1 MSTIKQYINN
11 FKIRTKSSEKA
22 RNPSS
27 ITPSTKPTSKT
38 NHKQLIHQNLHHNDF
53 KHYNI
58 IVNKNNYIQKGQ
70 IQIEGDL
77 NFQNKNNKSSNINQS
92 KNVGHNAFELM
103 SHNPTFK
110 RMGNFANNA
119 KKKNNNRMPR
129 KSPVPVPK
137 NYQHLNIFPFAKF
150 RNLNV
155 THNNSG
161 HTYAKSVNVNNKN
174 KLFGN
179 INNPMNKTYNSF
191 RQKNLN
197 NRSLSPI
204 TRTNNSGPKL
214 SPNTIKPK
222 YVSKSP
228 IPGSESKFKNMHI
241 GSNINNNNNSSNKN
255 KSIINKHII
264 KKAVNS
270 NINNKR
276 INNVNI
282 HQNKQMIISGDLTPD
297 STNNSKMNISSK
309 SANVSIN
316 SNQDIIKNKKQNSIT
331 NKSSENIHHDKNLI
345 EDNKTDKE
353 SLLISQQLQK
363 SKNQISDRNERE
375 KMNQQNKEREKEKD
389 KEKHSQR
396 SLSQPQSEILKQ
408 IELPKQKKII
418 KKIKNIYT
426 FTHVGFDGEQDKEN
440 NQDSYFVFSNFAGH
454 KDYYYLSVCDGHG
467 VEGHFVSSFIKQVLP
482 VDLSQNLQN
491 KNILKDTELVHE
503 IITGT
508 FLLANE
514 KLIENENINST
525 FSGSTCVS
533 VIYTPE
539 RLICPNIGDSRAVIG
554 RYDKEN
560 KKYIPIELT
569 RDHKPTEEDEAK
581 RIFENDGRIQPFI
594 DEGEFIG
601 PQRVWVKEDD
611 VPGLAMTRSF
621 GDRVAA
627 TVGVISEPEIKEW
640 DYDKDDKFMLVASDG
655 VWEFISNDECMNIIG
670 QFYERDDMKGCCEFL
685 YEESKKR
692 WLMEEEVIDDI
703 TMILVFFE

>member
-11 FKIRTKSSEKA
+11 FKIRTKSSERA
-22 RNPSS
+22 RNTSSISPNTRPSS
-27 ITPSTKPTSKT
+27 KA
-38 NHKQLIHQNLHHNDF
+38 NYKQSNQQNLHHNDL

-58 IVNKNNYIQKGQ
+58 IVNKNNHIQKGQ

-77 NFQNKNNKSSNINQS
+77 NFQNKNNKPSNVNQG

-103 SHNPTFK
+103 SHNQNFK
-110 RMGNFANNA
+110 RMGNFTSNA
-119 KKKNNNRMPR
+119 KRKINNRIPR

-137 NYQHLNIFPFAKF
+137 NYQHLNIFPFQKF

-174 KLFGN
+174 KLFGKN
-179 INNPMNKTYNSF
+179 NNPMNKTYNSF

-214 SPNTIKPK
+214 SPNSIKPK
-222 YVSKSP
+222 YISKSP
-228 IPGSESKFKNMHI
+228 IPGTENKFKNIHI
-241 GSNINNNNNSSNKN
+241 GSNSNSNNNNKNKN
-255 KSIINKHII
+255 IKHII
-264 KKAVNS
+264 KKTVNS
-270 NINNKR
+270 NANNKR

-316 SNQDIIKNKKQNSIT
+316 NNQDIIKNKKQNSIN
-331 NKSSENIHHDKNLI
+331 NKSTENIHHEKNLI
-345 EDNKTDKE
+345 EDNKIDKD

-363 SKNQISDRNERE
+363 SKNQVSERNERE
-375 KMNQQNKEREKEKD
+375 KYNQQNKEKEKEKF
-389 KEKHSQR
+389 SQR

-408 IELPKQKKII
+408 IELPKPKKII

-467 VEGHFVSSFIKQVLP
+467 VEGHFVSSFIKQILP
-482 VDLSQNLQN
+482 VDLSQNLQD

-554 RYDKEN
+554 RYNKEN

>member
-11 FKIRTKSSEKA
+11 FKIRTKSSERA
-22 RNPSS
+22 RNTSSISPNTRPSS
-27 ITPSTKPTSKT
+27 KA
-38 NHKQLIHQNLHHNDF
+38 NYKQSNQQNLHHNDL

-58 IVNKNNYIQKGQ
+58 IVNKNNHIQKGQ

-77 NFQNKNNKSSNINQS
+77 NFQNKNNKPSNVNQG

-103 SHNPTFK
+103 SHNQNFK
-110 RMGNFANNA
+110 RMGNFTSNA
-119 KKKNNNRMPR
+119 KRKINNRIPR

-137 NYQHLNIFPFAKF
+137 NYQHLNIFPFQKF

-174 KLFGN
+174 KLFGKN
-179 INNPMNKTYNSF
+179 NNPMNKTYNSF

-214 SPNTIKPK
+214 SPNSIKPK
-222 YVSKSP
+222 YISKSP
-228 IPGSESKFKNMHI
+228 IPGTENKFKNIHI
-241 GSNINNNNNSSNKN
+241 GSNSNSNNNNKNKN
-255 KSIINKHII
+255 IKHII
-264 KKAVNS
+264 KKTVNS
-270 NINNKR
+270 NANNKR

-316 SNQDIIKNKKQNSIT
+316 NNQDIIKNKKQNSIN
-331 NKSSENIHHDKNLI
+331 NKSTENIHHEKNLI
-345 EDNKTDKE
+345 EDNKIDKD

-363 SKNQISDRNERE
+363 SKNQVSERNERE
-375 KMNQQNKEREKEKD
+375 KYNQQNKEKEKEKY
-389 KEKHSQR
+389 SQR

-408 IELPKQKKII
+408 IELPKPKKII

-467 VEGHFVSSFIKQVLP
+467 VEGHFVSSFIKQILP
-482 VDLSQNLQN
+482 VDLSQNLQD

-554 RYDKEN
+554 RYNKEN

-655 VWEFISNDECMNIIG
+655 VWEFISNEECMNIIG
-670 QFYERDDMKGCCEFL
+670 EFYEKDDMKGCCEFL

>member
-11 FKIRTKSSEKA
+11 FKIRTKSSERA
-22 RNPSS
+22 RNTSSISPNTRPSS
-27 ITPSTKPTSKT
+27 KA
-38 NHKQLIHQNLHHNDF
+38 NYKQSNQQNLHHNDL

-58 IVNKNNYIQKGQ
+58 IVNKNNHIQKGQ

-77 NFQNKNNKSSNINQS
+77 NFQNKNNKPSNVNQG

-103 SHNPTFK
+103 SHNQNFK
-110 RMGNFANNA
+110 RMGNFTSNA
-119 KKKNNNRMPR
+119 KRKINNRIPR

-137 NYQHLNIFPFAKF
+137 NYQHLNIFPFQKF

-174 KLFGN
+174 KLFGKN
-179 INNPMNKTYNSF
+179 NNPMNKTYNSF

-214 SPNTIKPK
+214 SPNSIKPK
-222 YVSKSP
+222 YISKSP
-228 IPGSESKFKNMHI
+228 IPGTENKFKNIHI
-241 GSNINNNNNSSNKN
+241 GSNSNSNNNNKNKN
-255 KSIINKHII
+255 IKHII
-264 KKAVNS
+264 KKTVNS
-270 NINNKR
+270 NANNKR

-316 SNQDIIKNKKQNSIT
+316 NNQDIIKNKKQNSIN
-331 NKSSENIHHDKNLI
+331 NKSTENIHHEKNLI
-345 EDNKTDKE
+345 EDNKIDKD

-363 SKNQISDRNERE
+363 SKNQVSERNERE
-375 KMNQQNKEREKEKD
+375 KYNQQNKEKEKEKF
-389 KEKHSQR
+389 SQR

-408 IELPKQKKII
+408 IELPKPKKII

-467 VEGHFVSSFIKQVLP
+467 VEGHFVSSFIKQILP
-482 VDLSQNLQN
+482 VDLSQNLQD

-554 RYDKEN
+554 RYNKEN

-627 TVGVISEPEIKEW
+627 TVGVISEPEIK
-640 DYDKDDKFMLVASDG
+640 
-655 VWEFISNDECMNIIG
+655 
-670 QFYERDDMKGCCEFL
+670 
-685 YEESKKR
+685 
-692 WLMEEEVIDDI
+692 
-703 TMILVFFE
+703 

>member
-11 FKIRTKSSEKA
+11 FKIRTKSSERA
-22 RNPSS
+22 RNTSSISPNTRPSS
-27 ITPSTKPTSKT
+27 KA
-38 NHKQLIHQNLHHNDF
+38 NYKQSNQQNLHHNDL

-58 IVNKNNYIQKGQ
+58 IVNKNNHIQKGQ

-77 NFQNKNNKSSNINQS
+77 NFQNKNNKPSNVNQG

-103 SHNPTFK
+103 SHNQNFK
-110 RMGNFANNA
+110 RMGNFTSNA
-119 KKKNNNRMPR
+119 KRKINNRIPR

-137 NYQHLNIFPFAKF
+137 NYQHLNIFPFQKF

-174 KLFGN
+174 KLFGKN
-179 INNPMNKTYNSF
+179 NNPMNKTYNSF

-214 SPNTIKPK
+214 SPNSIKPK
-222 YVSKSP
+222 YISKSP
-228 IPGSESKFKNMHI
+228 IPGTENKFKNIHI
-241 GSNINNNNNSSNKN
+241 GSNSNSNNNNKNKN
-255 KSIINKHII
+255 IKHII
-264 KKAVNS
+264 KKTVNS
-270 NINNKR
+270 NANNKR

-316 SNQDIIKNKKQNSIT
+316 NNQDIIKNKKQNSIN
-331 NKSSENIHHDKNLI
+331 NKSTENIHHEKNLI
-345 EDNKTDKE
+345 EDNKIDKD

-363 SKNQISDRNERE
+363 SKNQVSERNERE
-375 KMNQQNKEREKEKD
+375 KYNQQNKEKEKF
-389 KEKHSQR
+389 SQR

-408 IELPKQKKII
+408 IELPKPKKII

-467 VEGHFVSSFIKQVLP
+467 VEGHFVSSFIKQILP
-482 VDLSQNLQN
+482 VDLSQNLQD

-554 RYDKEN
+554 RYNKEN

-655 VWEFISNDECMNIIG
+655 VWEFISNEECMNIIG
-670 QFYERDDMKGCCEFL
+670 EFYEKDDMKGCCEFL

>member
-11 FKIRTKSSEKA
+11 FKIRTKSSERA
-22 RNPSS
+22 RNTSSISPNTRPSS
-27 ITPSTKPTSKT
+27 KA
-38 NHKQLIHQNLHHNDF
+38 NYKQSNQQNLHHNDL

-58 IVNKNNYIQKGQ
+58 IVNKNNHIQKGQ

-77 NFQNKNNKSSNINQS
+77 NFQNKNNKPSNVNQG

-103 SHNPTFK
+103 SHNQNFK
-110 RMGNFANNA
+110 RMGNFTSNA
-119 KKKNNNRMPR
+119 KRKINNRIPR

-137 NYQHLNIFPFAKF
+137 NYQHLNIFPFQKF

-174 KLFGN
+174 KLFGKN
-179 INNPMNKTYNSF
+179 NNPMNKTYNSF

-214 SPNTIKPK
+214 SPNSIKPK
-222 YVSKSP
+222 YISKSP
-228 IPGSESKFKNMHI
+228 IPGTENKFKNIHI
-241 GSNINNNNNSSNKN
+241 GSNSNSNNNNKNKN
-255 KSIINKHII
+255 IKHII
-264 KKAVNS
+264 KKTVNS
-270 NINNKR
+270 NANNKR

-316 SNQDIIKNKKQNSIT
+316 SNQDIIKNKKQNSIN
-331 NKSSENIHHDKNLI
+331 NKSTENIHHEKNLI
-345 EDNKTDKE
+345 EDNKIDKD

-363 SKNQISDRNERE
+363 SKNQVSERNERE
-375 KMNQQNKEREKEKD
+375 KYNQQNKEKEKEKY
-389 KEKHSQR
+389 SQR

-408 IELPKQKKII
+408 IELPKPKKII

-467 VEGHFVSSFIKQVLP
+467 VEGHFVSSFIKQILP
-482 VDLSQNLQN
+482 VDLSQNLQD

-554 RYDKEN
+554 RYNKEN

-655 VWEFISNDECMNIIG
+655 VWEFISNEECMNIIG
-670 QFYERDDMKGCCEFL
+670 EFYEKDDMKGCCEFL

-692 WLMEEEVIDDI
+692 WLMEEDVIDDI

>member
-11 FKIRTKSSEKA
+11 FKIRTKSSERA
-22 RNPSS
+22 RNTSSISPNTRPSS
-27 ITPSTKPTSKT
+27 KA
-38 NHKQLIHQNLHHNDF
+38 NYKQSNQQNLHHNDL

-58 IVNKNNYIQKGQ
+58 IVNKNNHIQKGQ

-77 NFQNKNNKSSNINQS
+77 NFQNKNNKPSNVNQG

-103 SHNPTFK
+103 SHNQNFK
-110 RMGNFANNA
+110 RMGNFTSNA
-119 KKKNNNRMPR
+119 KRKINNRIPR

-137 NYQHLNIFPFAKF
+137 NYQHLNIFPFQKF

-174 KLFGN
+174 KLFGKN
-179 INNPMNKTYNSF
+179 NNPMNKTYNSF

-214 SPNTIKPK
+214 SPNSIKPK
-222 YVSKSP
+222 YISKSP
-228 IPGSESKFKNMHI
+228 IPGTENKFKNIHI
-241 GSNINNNNNSSNKN
+241 GSNSNSNNNNKNKN
-255 KSIINKHII
+255 IKHII
-264 KKAVNS
+264 KKTVNS
-270 NINNKR
+270 NANNKR

-316 SNQDIIKNKKQNSIT
+316 NNQDIIKNKKQNSIN
-331 NKSSENIHHDKNLI
+331 NKSTENIHHEKNLI
-345 EDNKTDKE
+345 EDNKIEKD

-363 SKNQISDRNERE
+363 SKNQVSERNERE
-375 KMNQQNKEREKEKD
+375 KYNQQNKEKEKEKF
-389 KEKHSQR
+389 SQR

-408 IELPKQKKII
+408 IELPKPKKII

-467 VEGHFVSSFIKQVLP
+467 VEGHFVSSFIKQILP
-482 VDLSQNLQN
+482 VDLSQNLQD

-554 RYDKEN
+554 RYNKEN

-640 DYDKDDKFMLVASDG
+640 EFMENDKFMIIASDG
-655 VWEFISNDECMNIIG
+655 VWEFISNEECMNIIG
-670 QFYERDDMKGCCEFL
+670 EFYEKDDMKGCCEFL